1 MTADTFKFQVPPD
14 WASREEIIGALELWV
29 RRAKSAEAREKE
41 LREALRNLHNY
52 LVGMS
57 AYLAT
62 CATPTIIE
70 NLESTIQSLH
80 IEQRKLDKLLAG
92 EPEKEK

>member
-41 LREALRNLHNY
+41 LREALRKFAGHKLHGCESRFRDFNGK
-52 LVGMS
+52 VWV
-57 AYLAT
+57 ARACT
-62 CATPTIIE
+62 CGWAE
-70 NLESTIQSLH
+70 AE
-80 IEQRKLDKLLAG
+80 KLLAG
-92 EPEKEK
+92 EPETKEG